1 MKKIFDKEYN
11 TQFIKEVQF
20 LRQHNVK
27 YSFVKI
33 INGIT
38 TYKYIKT
45 AELFYWLSV
54 FYESIESLKRSD

>member
-11 TQFIKEVQF
+11 TQFTKEVQF
-20 LRQHNVK
+20 LKQHNIR

-38 TYKYIKT
+38 TYKYSKS
-45 AELFYWLSV
+45 AELFYWLSI
-54 FYESIESLKRSD
+54 FYENIESLKRSD